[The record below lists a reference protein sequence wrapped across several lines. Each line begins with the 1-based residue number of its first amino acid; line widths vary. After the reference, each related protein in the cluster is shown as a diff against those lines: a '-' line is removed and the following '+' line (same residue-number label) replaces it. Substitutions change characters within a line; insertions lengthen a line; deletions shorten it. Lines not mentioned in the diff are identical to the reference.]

1 MSDKRIASQV
11 LDYWFAIEFLGQDSL
26 ATITDRS
33 KLERE
38 LKKYK
43 RSDASEKNKIKQ
55 ISVFDEITGEKDIYA
70 IITEQAKSCNMKT
83 WGNLT
88 FFIGKIKR
96 QACIEKLANEFGVNL
111 EQAEKNAEYIP
122 ILSFQPT
129 NEGVYIQHSLS
140 LSTIVWALS
149 QVSGKGNIKISDV
162 LSEKAYSE
170 TLEGLEKK
178 FFDINFDSEVKGGSS
193 DISENADSEDTTS
206 NGNVRSNQERKS
218 ETPEFSKGAITID
231 SLKKIFIE
239 LTKEYQKY
247 IAENSFEVETGVK
260 YQLFKDFKAKDK
272 YDDDNYMGL
281 SHDFFSSDLKMVKEY
296 LEKGTFDF
304 SEGMLSDLISYIC
317 APYERMEE
325 KKKHDFVKPRTE
337 EELFNEFSEILN
349 LKNAPIG
356 KWPSRFMPTLM
367 QQVAVNFTV
376 SNESRG
382 IFEENG
388 KIFSVNGPPGTGK
401 TTLLKEVIANN
412 IVEKAVLLSQ
422 YDEPDDAFIG
432 VRFKH
437 GKLNGAYA
445 QYYPKW
451 FKFKNEHIS
460 DYGVLVTSCNNA
472 AVENITKELPLESGI
487 LDNLKART
495 NGQNTDSI
503 EQQNRLS
510 EIRKVFSTDE
520 AEEKIEIYTKDSKR
534 HAEYAEIYF
543 TGYARNFF
551 GNNEELAK
559 AWGLVAA
566 PLGKKSNICRFY
578 YDVLYPVWQDFMM
591 ANKSI
596 EDRIPRYKKAKEAF
610 CEQYKKT
617 KNLQSSLATCGEAVH
632 EAHSAAIRCQKKELE
647 GRKTEED
654 LRLQLSTLEG
664 EINSAQQRQEKD
676 AENLRVLV
684 AKCAEIEQIIKLL
697 EQKVKKSSEK
707 ELEYRKQ
714 ASETENSVSVLTK
727 IFRKEKYKFVI
738 ELAQTYRARAQECL
752 DAASAIQNSLN
763 DEKIL
768 YAKTVSDKDYASRL
782 LDSDQKE
789 IDELKKKKTE
799 LQQKTA
805 QLKAALDKERALAN
819 AAQEKRDRLI
829 SEYVSAGDLHTGKIL
844 DENFIKKILSEDE
857 EISTSAQIVNPWST
871 EEYNLEREKLF
882 YLALQM
888 TKEFLL
894 SSKSCRANLCIL
906 GQYWGLRTES
916 GTEKIGFHL
925 EDKETMIG
933 SIFNT
938 LFLLTPVV
946 SSTLASVGRLLR
958 DIKEPG
964 VIGTLVIDEAGQAQP
979 QMAVGA
985 LFRSKK
991 AIIVGDPKQVEP
1003 VVTDDLKL
1011 LKEAYTELVYSN
1023 YKDNTLSVQ
1032 SCADI
1037 INHFGTFF
1045 DNGTDYPEWVGCP
1058 LVVHRRC
1065 ISPMYEISNRISYN
1079 GIMKQQTLFPSE
1091 EKIKTFISGRSQWIN
1106 VIGSEKGSGD
1116 HYVPNQGEI
1125 VCRMVDEAF
1134 NKSETPS
1141 LYIITPFTKVV
1152 SGIRSALWIYANRN
1166 RESALAKSR
1175 TFVNWLYSNIGT
1187 VHKFQGKEA
1196 NEVIFM
1202 LGCDETVKER
1212 YAVKGFVNRNVVNV
1226 AATRAKYRL
1235 YIVGDIKVW
1244 KSNQYVKEA
1253 KDIMDTLAIENIS
1266 QIECWEESKEKNAA
1280 LLAQAS
1286 QLPLA
1291 SSFVSEIGTNEEGE
1305 PEYEIESDDFAI
1317 LIDEAGFLSKD
1328 LSNEQ
1333 YREFGF
1339 VSKENFNELPVDV
1352 KKNLL
1357 MGMKLY
1363 YLLRPIYA
1371 ISDDLDASCC
1381 GILFCKA
1388 MELYLRKNFAE
1399 GLKARF
1405 PDYSIKNS
1413 SNQMI
1418 QLQNASDRDFMIGT
1432 VHYILKNKVN
1442 EISGY
1447 LMLKGDLEYSVPW
1460 WNSYNAKLKSFVNKR
1475 NKCCHPQC
1483 FKWNDMRQLLEYE
1496 FMEDGENVDRTPKIG
1511 GVFYESEVGRKLA
1524 ADSIYF

>member
-1 MSDKRIASQV
+1 MSDKSIVSKV
-11 LDYWFAIEFLGQDSL
+11 LDYWFAIEFLGQDSYD
-26 ATITDRS
+26 TITDRR
-33 KLERE
+33 KLKRE
-38 LKKYK
+38 LIKFKK
-43 RSDASEKNKIKQ
+43 SDASEKNRRKQ
-55 ISVFDEITGEKDIYA
+55 ISAFDEITGEKEIYA
-70 IITEQAKSCNMKT
+70 IITDQAKVCDMKT

-88 FFIGKIKR
+88 FFVGKIKR
-96 QACIEKLANEFGVNL
+96 QVCIEKLANEFGINL

-122 ILSFQPT
+122 ILSFQCN

-149 QVSGKGNIKISDV
+149 QVSGKGKNKISDV
-162 LSEKAYSE
+162 LSEKAYLN
-170 TLEGLEKK
+170 TLEGLEKQ
-178 FFDINFDSEVKGGSS
+178 FFDINFDLEAKGGSR
-193 DISENADSEDTTS
+193 DTLENADSEDETF
-206 NGNVRSNQERKS
+206 NDNVLSNQERKAD
-218 ETPEFSKGAITID
+218 TPEFSEVAITID
-231 SLKKIFIE
+231 SLKKIFNE
-239 LTKEYQKY
+239 LTGEYQKY
-247 IAENSFEVETGVK
+247 IAEDTFEAETGVK
-260 YQLFKDFKAKDK
+260 YQLFKDSKAKDK
-272 YDDDNYMGL
+272 YDDDNYIGL

-296 LEKGTFDF
+296 IEKGTFDF
-304 SEGMLSDLISYIC
+304 SRDMLSDLISYIC
-317 APYERMEE
+317 APYEKMEE
-325 KKKHDFVKPRTE
+325 KKRHDFVKPRTE

-356 KWPSRFMPTLM
+356 KWPSRYMPALM
-367 QQVAVNFTV
+367 QQVAVNLAV

-412 IVEKAVLLSQ
+412 IVEKAVLLSR
-422 YDEPDDAFIG
+422 YDEPDDAFTG
-432 VRFKH
+432 VKFKY
-437 GKLNGAYA
+437 GELNGAYA
-445 QYYPKW
+445 KYYPKW
-451 FKFKNEHIS
+451 FRFKDEHIS

-472 AVENITKELPLESGI
+472 AVENITTELPLESGI
-487 LDNLKART
+487 IDNLKAKIA
-495 NGQNTDSI
+495 GQNVDSI
-503 EQQNRLS
+503 ELQDRLNK
-510 EIRKVFSTDE
+510 IRKIFSADE

-534 HAEYAEIYF
+534 HAEYPEIYF
-543 TGYARNFF
+543 TGYARNFL
-551 GNNEELAK
+551 GNNEEPAK

-566 PLGKKSNICRFY
+566 PLGKKANISRFY
-578 YDVLYPVWQDFMM
+578 YDVLNPVWQDFMM

-596 EDRIPRYKKAKEAF
+596 EHRITKYKKTKEAF
-610 CEQYKKT
+610 CEQYKIVKS
-617 KNLQSSLATCGEAVH
+617 LQSSLVAYGEAVH
-632 EAHSAAIRCQKKELE
+632 EAHNAAIRFQKKEQE
-647 GRKTEED
+647 GRKSEEVI
-654 LRLQLSTLEG
+654 RGQLSTLED
-664 EINSAQQRQEKD
+664 EINNAQQRQEKV
-676 AENLRVLV
+676 AENLRGLV
-684 AKCAEIEQIIKLL
+684 AKCAEIDQRIKSL
-697 EQKVKKSSEK
+697 EQKVKESSDQ

-714 ASETENSVSVLTK
+714 ASDAENSVSVLTK
-727 IFRKEKYKFVI
+727 IFRKGKYNSAV
-738 ELAQTYRARAQECL
+738 ELAQTYRVRAQECL
-752 DAASAIQNSLN
+752 DTASAVKNSLN
-763 DEKIL
+763 DENGL
-768 YAKTVSDKDYASRL
+768 YAKTVSDKDNASRL
-782 LDSDQKE
+782 LDSTQKE

-799 LQQKTA
+799 LQKKTL
-805 QLKAALDKERALAN
+805 QLKAAVDKERALAN
-819 AAQEKRDRLI
+819 AVQEKRDRLV
-829 SEYVSAGDLHTGKIL
+829 SEYVSAGELHTGKIL
-844 DENFIKKILSEDE
+844 DENYIKDVLSEDE
-857 EISTSAQIVNPWST
+857 EISTLAQIVNPWST

-916 GTEKIGFHL
+916 RTEKISFHP
-925 EDKETMIG
+925 EDKEAMIG
-933 SIFNT
+933 SLFNT

-946 SSTLASVGRLLR
+946 SSTFASVGRLLK

-1011 LKEAYTELVYSN
+1011 LKEAYTEPVYSN
-1023 YKDNTLSVQ
+1023 YKDKTLSVQ

-1058 LVVHRRC
+1058 LLVHRRC

-1079 GIMKQQTLFPSE
+1079 RIMKQQTLAPSE

-1106 VIGSEKGSGD
+1106 VTGSERGSGD

-1134 NKSETPS
+1134 SRSKTPS
-1141 LYIITPFTKVV
+1141 LYIITPFKKVV
-1152 SGIRSALWIYANRN
+1152 SGIRSELGTYANRN

-1175 TFVNWLYSNIGT
+1175 TFEDWLYSNIGT

-1202 LGCDETVKER
+1202 LGCDETVMEH
-1212 YAVKGFVNRNVVNV
+1212 YAVKKFVNSNIVNV

-1235 YIVGDIKVW
+1235 YIVGNIKVW
-1244 KSNQYVKEA
+1244 KNNQYVKEA
-1253 KDIMDTLAIENIS
+1253 KDIMDTLPIENIS
-1266 QIECWEESKEKNAA
+1266 QIECREKSEEKNAA

-1291 SSFVSEIGTNEEGE
+1291 SSFVSEIGTKEEGE
-1305 PEYEIESDDFAI
+1305 LEYEIESDDFVFS
-1317 LIDEAGFLSKD
+1317 IDEAGFLSKD
-1328 LSNEQ
+1328 LSDEQ

-1339 VSKENFNELPVDV
+1339 ESKENFNELPVDV
-1352 KKNLL
+1352 KKNLF

-1371 ISDDLDASCC
+1371 LSDDLDASCC

-1388 MELYLRKNFAE
+1388 MELYLRGNFAE

-1413 SNQMI
+1413 SNHMI
-1418 QLQNASDRDFMIGT
+1418 QLQNASNRDFMIGT
-1432 VHYILKNKVN
+1432 VQYILKNKVN
-1442 EISGY
+1442 EISSY
-1447 LMLKGDLEYSVPW
+1447 MMLEGDSEYSVSW
-1460 WNSYNAKLKSFVNKR
+1460 WNSFNAKLKSFAYKR
-1475 NKCCHPQC
+1475 NKCCHPQW

-1496 FMEDGENVDRTPKIG
+1496 FKEDGDNVDRNPKIG
-1511 GVFYESEVGRKLA
+1511 GVFFESEIGRKLR
-1524 ADSIYF
+1524 D

>member
-26 ATITDRS
+26 DTITDRL

-38 LKKYK
+38 LKKFK
-43 RSDASEKNKIKQ
+43 KSDASEKNRRKQ

-70 IITEQAKSCNMKT
+70 IIADQAKACNMKT

-122 ILSFQPT
+122 ILSFQC
-129 NEGVYIQHSLS
+129 NNKGVYIQHSLS

-178 FFDINFDSEVKGGSS
+178 FFDINSDSEAKGGSS
-193 DISENADSEDTTS
+193 DTSENADSEDETS
-206 NGNVRSNQERKS
+206 NGNVRSNQERQS
-218 ETPEFSKGAITID
+218 DTPEFSEVAISID
-231 SLKKIFIE
+231 SLKKIFNE
-239 LTKEYQKY
+239 LTEEYQKY
-247 IAENSFEVETGVK
+247 IAENSFEAETGVK
-260 YQLFKDFKAKDK
+260 YQLFKDSKAKDK

-281 SHDFFSSDLKMVKEY
+281 SHDFFSSDLKMIKEY
-296 LEKGTFDF
+296 IEKGTFDF
-304 SEGMLSDLISYIC
+304 SQDMLSDLISYIC

-349 LKNAPIG
+349 LRNSPIG
-356 KWPSRFMPTLM
+356 KWPSRYMPALM
-367 QQVAVNFTV
+367 QQVAINFAV

-422 YDEPDDAFIG
+422 YDDPDDAFTG

-451 FKFKNEHIS
+451 FRFKDEHIS

-472 AVENITKELPLESGI
+472 AVENITTELPLESGI

-495 NGQNTDSI
+495 DGQNADSI
-503 EQQNRLS
+503 ELQDRLS

-534 HAEYAEIYF
+534 HAEYSEIYF
-543 TGYARNFF
+543 TGYARNFL

-566 PLGKKSNICRFY
+566 PLGKKSNISKFY

-596 EDRIPRYKKAKEAF
+596 EDRIPRYKKAKKAF
-610 CEQYKKT
+610 CEQYKKA
-617 KNLQSSLATCGEAVH
+617 KNLQSSLATYGEAVH
-632 EAHSAAIRCQKKELE
+632 EAHNAAIRCQKKEQE
-647 GRKTEED
+647 GRKFEGD
-654 LRLQLSTLEG
+654 IRVQLSTLEG

-676 AENLRVLV
+676 AENLRGLV
-684 AKCAEIEQIIKLL
+684 AKCAEIDQRIKLL
-697 EQKVKKSSEK
+697 EQKVKEFSDQ

-714 ASETENSVSVLTK
+714 ASEAENSVSVLTK
-727 IFRKEKYKFVI
+727 IFRKERYNSAI
-738 ELAQTYRARAQECL
+738 ELAQTYRARVQECL
-752 DAASAIQNSLN
+752 DAASAVKKSLN
-763 DEKIL
+763 DENVL
-768 YAKTVSDKDYASRL
+768 YAKTVSDKDNASQI
-782 LDSDQKE
+782 LDSTQKE
-789 IDELKKKKTE
+789 IDELKKRKTE

-805 QLKAALDKERALAN
+805 QLKAAVDKERVLAN
-819 AAQEKRDRLI
+819 AAQEKRDRLV
-829 SEYVSAGDLHTGKIL
+829 SEYVSAGELHTGKIL
-844 DENFIKKILSEDE
+844 DENFIKNVLSEDE
-857 EISTSAQIVNPWST
+857 AISTSAQIVNPWST

-916 GTEKIGFHL
+916 GTEKISFHPG
-925 EDKETMIG
+925 DKEAMIG
-933 SIFNT
+933 SLFNT

-946 SSTLASVGRLLR
+946 SSTFASVGRLLR

-1011 LKEAYTELVYSN
+1011 LKEAYTEPVYSN
-1023 YKDNTLSVQ
+1023 YKDKTLSVQ

-1058 LVVHRRC
+1058 LLVHRRC

-1079 GIMKQQTLFPSE
+1079 GIMKQQTLVPSE

-1106 VIGSEKGSGD
+1106 VTGSEKGSGD

-1134 NKSETPS
+1134 NRSETPS

-1152 SGIRSALWIYANRN
+1152 SGIRSALGTYANRN

-1175 TFVNWLYSNIGT
+1175 TFGDWLYANIGT

-1212 YAVKGFVNRNVVNV
+1212 YAVKGFVNSNIVNV

-1235 YIVGDIKVW
+1235 YIVGNIKVW
-1244 KSNQYVKEA
+1244 KNNRYVKEA
-1253 KDIMDTLAIENIS
+1253 KDIIDTLPIENIS
-1266 QIECWEESKEKNAA
+1266 QIECWEESEEKNAA

-1291 SSFVSEIGTNEEGE
+1291 SSFVSEIGTKEEGE
-1305 PEYEIESDDFAI
+1305 PEYEIESDGFVFS
-1317 LIDEAGFLSKD
+1317 IDEAGFLSKD
-1328 LSNEQ
+1328 LSDEQ

-1432 VHYILKNKVN
+1432 VQYILKNKAN
-1442 EISGY
+1442 EISSY
-1447 LMLKGDLEYSVPW
+1447 MMLKGHSEYSVPW
-1460 WNSYNAKLKSFVNKR
+1460 WNSFNAKLKSFVNKR
-1475 NKCCHPQC
+1475 NKCCHPQW
-1483 FKWNDMRQLLEYE
+1483 FKWNDMRQLLGYE
-1496 FMEDGENVDRTPKIG
+1496 FKEDGDDVDRTPKIG
-1511 GVFYESEVGRKLA
+1511 GVFYESETGRKLS
-1524 ADSIYF
+1524 D